1 MTKAKFVS
9 PEKTNMYYTY
19 RELLEALQELP
30 EHDLDKTATIY
41 DKSFDA
47 YMPIDYTEKTVDDDV
62 LDAYHPIIVINDPET
77 K

>member
-1 MTKAKFVS
+1 
-9 PEKTNMYYTY
+9 MYYTY

-41 DKSFDA
+41 DKTFDA
-47 YMPIDYTEKTVDDDV
+47 YMPIDYTETTTDDDV
-62 LDAYHPIIVINDPET
+62 LDAHHPVIVINDPAG

>member
-1 MTKAKFVS
+1 MSGF
-9 PEKTNMYYTY
+9 YTY

-41 DKSFDA
+41 DKTFDA
-47 YMPIDYTEKTVDDDV
+47 YMPIDYTETTVDDDDV
-62 LDAYHPIIVINDPET
+62 LEPYHPIIVINDPEA